1 MEIDKEMEH
10 SGSSPAQRDS
20 AKPPALGFQV
30 GGEGQEEA
38 PYVDTIEKMM
48 ATFEHLGLWNLIGGE
63 ELASSLSR
71 KQS

>member
-1 MEIDKEMEH
+1 MEH
-10 SGSSPAQRDS
+10 LGSSPAQREP
-20 AKPPALGFQV
+20 AKPPPLGIQT

-48 ATFEHLGLWNLIGGE
+48 DTFEHLGLWNLIGGE